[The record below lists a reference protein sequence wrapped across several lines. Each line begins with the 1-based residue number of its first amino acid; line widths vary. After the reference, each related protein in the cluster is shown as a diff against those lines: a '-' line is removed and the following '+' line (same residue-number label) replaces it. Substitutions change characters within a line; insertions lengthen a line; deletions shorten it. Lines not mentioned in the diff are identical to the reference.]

1 MREGLW
7 HDRDFLKLWAG
18 QAVSEFGSRFT
29 REGLPL
35 VAVITLGATA
45 TQTGLLAAASA
56 LPALLFAL
64 FAGVWVDRVRRRP
77 VLIATDLGR
86 AALLL
91 LVPLGAW
98 FGFLGIE
105 LLLAVAIAAGAM
117 TILFDV
123 AYRSYLP
130 ALVERGRLVEGNSK
144 LAATDAAAE
153 VGGPALVGVVVQLIT
168 APLAILID
176 ALSFLW
182 SAVMVGLIRK
192 REPRPAKPEPG
203 NRNVREEVR
212 QGMRAVLHH
221 PVLFS
226 LAGYDATKT
235 FFGGFYAALYGL
247 FVIRDLHLGPFA
259 LGVAVA
265 AGGVGD
271 LIGVVVA
278 DRAVR
283 RAGLGAVLIGTAV
296 TSSLVGLLTP
306 LASGP
311 TWRAL
316 AMLAT
321 GQLLGDMM
329 RSIFIVHQIS
339 LRQTVTPNHLLGR
352 VNASNTFLTLGMLPI
367 GATAAGLLGAW
378 LGARATIGIAVIG
391 GLLATLWLAHPAIRR
406 LRSYHGASPADLVL
420 REDVDTAPTS
430 QA

>member
-1 MREGLW
+1 
-7 HDRDFLKLWAG
+7 
-18 QAVSEFGSRFT
+18 
-29 REGLPL
+29 
-35 VAVITLGATA
+35 
-45 TQTGLLAAASA
+45 
-56 LPALLFAL
+56 L

-77 VLIATDLGR
+77 VLVGTDLGR

-105 LLLAVAIAAGAM
+105 LLVGVAVAAGVM

-130 ALVERGRLVEGNSK
+130 VLVERGRLVEGNSK

-153 VGGPALVGVVVQLIT
+153 IGGPALVGVVVQLIT

-182 SAVMVGLIRK
+182 SALMVGLIRK
-192 REPRPAKPEPG
+192 REAQPAKPQRG
-203 NRNVREEVR
+203 SGNVREQIG

-271 LIGVVVA
+271 LIGALVA
-278 DRAVR
+278 GRAAR

-296 TSSLVGLLTP
+296 ISGLVGLLTP

-321 GQLLGDMM
+321 GQLVGDMM

-339 LRQTVTPNHLLGR
+339 LRQTVTPDHLLGR

-367 GATAAGLLGAW
+367 GAITAGLLGTW
-378 LGARATIGIAVIG
+378 LGARATILIAVLG
-391 GLLATLWLAHPAIRR
+391 GLIATLWLARPAIRR
-406 LRSYHGASPADLVL
+406 LRSHH
-420 REDVDTAPTS
+420 ETDTAYRAS
-430 QA
+430 LSSSL